1 MGNKVGKS
9 AECNVMCE
17 GRSGQLCQILQ
28 TGHIMGVL
36 GTDLAINVEVTL
48 TRAVSLEG
56 Q

>member
-9 AECNVMCE
+9 AECNVTCE

-28 TGHIMGVL
+28 TGHIIGVL
-36 GTDLAINVEVTL
+36 RIDLAINVEVTS
-48 TRAVSLEG
+48 VSLEG